1 MGMDTSFTAIIY
13 RDRIVE
19 TARFHTHGEI
29 RRLTSGDKTITKVTK
44 MVDGQ
49 EVIIFSRPTGEV

>member
-1 MGMDTSFTAIIY
+1 MDTSFTAIIY

>member
-1 MGMDTSFTAIIY
+1 MGSNTAFTAIIY

-19 TARFHTHGEI
+19 TGRFNTHGEI

-49 EVIIFSRPTGEV
+49 EVIIFSRPTLEV